1 MKNIWLFC
9 MLCCVCMMAQAG
21 TYRKREVS
29 HPCFITTN
37 TSKIEIKKIILT
49 DEQTQ
54 VDAVLY
60 GQPGEMAVISSHTCL
75 RTPQQEFCLR
85 EAEGVSIDGLTEPEA
100 IPASGK
106 HSIILSFAPIPA
118 GVHAVDFVEKEEGW
132 TIWGVQ
138 LSKAEPYVYVPSFL
152 QTRVVERSKS
162 LPEPRLKTGK
172 SIINGYIL
180 GCDSQM
186 GLDVGFRHSDWLFS
200 DEWGK
205 TVKVRQDGSFHIETD
220 LLIAGGAK
228 LQINK
233 AELNLFLSPGEE
245 MTVYIHLPRLSMSAS
260 HLLKNKYGEQQKA
273 WFDGGEELLNT
284 ELATWRYPLAVDDE
298 ADFVNKTTG
307 MSDEEYDAFVQDR
320 LNGYESELKDDKRV
334 GEAYKEYVLANLKV
348 NALVLQGT
356 HGTMPEEVD
365 SPYAR
370 YSSDYMTYLQYLERD
385 KGEMQDVWEDMKKA
399 RSIYRNTVKEERMS
413 SDDRKALNLIGQS
426 EIRTYVKE
434 KMQAMQALSE
444 RAKASKGYVI
454 AELDSLVAGADI
466 LPAII
471 SQHRGSAILVDFWA
485 TWCGPCRKSMPAV
498 RLLKKKLSAKD
509 VVYIYI
515 TGPSSPED
523 AWKNAIADINGVHY
537 RLTQKQWE
545 YLCRS
550 YGITGIPGYLVISYD
565 GKLQDRYVG
574 FPGVDVLQRDL
585 LRAMN

>member
-1 MKNIWLFC
+1 M
-9 MLCCVCMMAQAG
+9 
-21 TYRKREVS
+21 
-29 HPCFITTN
+29 
-37 TSKIEIKKIILT
+37 
-49 DEQTQ
+49 
-54 VDAVLY
+54 
-60 GQPGEMAVISSHTCL
+60 
-75 RTPQQEFCLR
+75 
-85 EAEGVSIDGLTEPEA
+85 
-100 IPASGK
+100 
-106 HSIILSFAPIPA
+106 
-118 GVHAVDFVEKEEGW
+118 
-132 TIWGVQ
+132 
-138 LSKAEPYVYVPSFL
+138 SKAEPYVYVPSFL

-180 GCDSQM
+180 GYDSQM
-186 GLDVGFRHSDWLFS
+186 GLDVVFRHSDWLFS

-298 ADFVNKTTG
+298 TDFVNNTTG

-365 SPYAR
+365 SPYVR

-545 YLCRS
+545 YLCHS